1 MKRGGQVFVQV
12 LSAPRMYAKDWDCW
26 VMRFFRSY
34 LFFTLIKCESVDAL
48 ACPSLFPPCG
58 VRNQSQ
64 VIGIVSKSLYRL
76 RWGLFLTSCGASMLL
91 LRGELACVPP
101 GTRGPLFPRSLRH
114 LLSSFSL
121 TAAFCGHWAV
131 SHSSFHLHT
140 YLVDGF
146 ACFLSL
152 LAICVSSE
160 KRLTLS
166 LNVLKVMQTGEMKK
180 ETKAR
185 LHTNFLPPISLS
197 KPCDLREA
205 SCCPVI
211 VPGAWAVRRWEMYF
225 LMPDPSPA
233 AVSFPLHCVTV
244 TPVTALNSF
253 WPSECGPRIMSSRN
267 CLPFSSL
274 SSRVKADLSVRKE
287 GYKVRWAG
295 GWEDG

>member
-1 MKRGGQVFVQV
+1 
-12 LSAPRMYAKDWDCW
+12 
-26 VMRFFRSY
+26 
-34 LFFTLIKCESVDAL
+34 
-48 ACPSLFPPCG
+48 
-58 VRNQSQ
+58 
-64 VIGIVSKSLYRL
+64 
-76 RWGLFLTSCGASMLL
+76 MLL

-166 LNVLKVMQTGEMKK
+166 LNVLKVMQTGEMKR

-211 VPGAWAVRRWEMYF
+211 VPGA
-225 LMPDPSPA
+225 
-233 AVSFPLHCVTV
+233 
-244 TPVTALNSF
+244 
-253 WPSECGPRIMSSRN
+253 
-267 CLPFSSL
+267 
-274 SSRVKADLSVRKE
+274 
-287 GYKVRWAG
+287 
-295 GWEDG
+295 